1 MDWLLYLL
9 TFIFGYV
16 TCQTFYF
23 FKSTRLALLV
33 LRASHLIYLSSTM
46 KAVQNMYYARGI
58 VLEQMLRN
66 DKTSAEIS
74 TFELLHE
81 KEVQTLK
88 DNSLESLLALHPQFF
103 QPMIE
108 FGNWN
113 EATEYLD
120 KYKEVV
126 LRFWEK

>member
-9 TFIFGYV
+9 IFIFGYV

-23 FKSTRLALLV
+23 FKNTRLSLLL
-33 LRASHLIYLSSTM
+33 LRACHLIYLSSVM
-46 KAVQNMYYARGI
+46 KAVENMYYARGI
-58 VLEQMLRN
+58 VLEQMLLTN
-66 DKTSAEIS
+66 KTSAQIS

-81 KEVQTLK
+81 EEVRALK
-88 DNSLESLLALHPQFF
+88 DKSIESLKALHPQFF

-108 FGNWN
+108 FENWQ
-113 EATEYLD
+113 EADEYLE

-126 LRFWEK
+126 FRFWEK